1 MAFTLN
7 RLAALILTIN
17 RQNFKSEPE
26 GESIKGRSF
35 NKFITDLNS
44 YHSRL
49 FQIFQEILVIL
60 TAGNTTA
67 KQLTLTGQEQ
77 PNLSQ
82 PGSGI
87 LNFDFTLKR
96 FQASENGRK
105 YFDAFPREGC
115 RAFNS
120 VNFAVPNNAP
130 TAVTFDSNRFDPFG
144 MHSGVVNPSR
154 ITIVRAGRYNLGGC
168 VEFANAGAGYRELG
182 LRINGA
188 VTIAANAVPQVG
200 AATRVNVGCDYE
212 FALNDYIELMAFQ
225 NSGGPIN
232 ATAAGNYSPEFWC
245 CRIHDQPV

>member
-7 RLAALILTIN
+7 RLGALILTIN
-17 RQNFKSEPE
+17 RQNFRTEPE
-26 GESIKGRSF
+26 SESVKGRSF

-60 TAGNTTA
+60 TAGSTQA
-67 KQLTLTGQEQ
+67 KQITLLPQEQ
-77 PNLSQ
+77 PAMSQ
-82 PGSGI
+82 PSNGI
-87 LNFDFTLKR
+87 LTFDQTLKR
-96 FQASENGRK
+96 FQASENTRK

-120 VNFAVPNNAP
+120 VNFAIPNNAP
-130 TAVTFDSNRFDPFG
+130 TAVTFDSNRFDPFS
-144 MHSGVVNPSR
+144 MHSTTVNTSR

-182 LRINGA
+182 LRLNG
-188 VTIAANAVPQVG
+188 VTLLSAQAVPQVG
-200 AATRVNVGCDYE
+200 AATRVNVNTDYE